1 MSGEHTPNTADICAS
16 AVFVLS
22 WIDAGKPMT
31 DRSNRLFEII
41 QILRSANGPVPA
53 HALAR
58 SLEVTKRTIYRDIVA
73 LQATGVP
80 IEGAAGIGY
89 VMRAGYN
96 LPPLM
101 FTADEIEAIVVG
113 LSLLGRTGD
122 AGLQISAARVSRK
135 ISDVLPDCSESPFD
149 APPLLVS
156 HWNTIPP
163 PGTDYRMIRKAIRE
177 EEKLHLHYQD
187 AEARTSDRT
196 IRPIG
201 LIYYVDNVLLAAWC
215 ELREDYRHF
224 RTDRILGCMPTG
236 DFFKGQGVRLRADWR
251 AHHELFSPL

>member
-1 MSGEHTPNTADICAS
+1 
-16 AVFVLS
+16 
-22 WIDAGKPMT
+22 MT

-41 QILRSANGPVPA
+41 QILRSADAPVPA

-80 IEGAAGIGY
+80 IDGAAGIGY

-101 FTADEIEAIVVG
+101 FTPDEIEAIVVG

-122 AGLQISAARVSRK
+122 AGLQTSAARVSRK
-135 ISDVLPDCSESPFD
+135 IVDVLPDHTESPFV

-163 PGTDYRMIRKAIRE
+163 PGTDYRLIRHNLGGNRIRSAAGP
-177 EEKLHLHYQD
+177 D
-187 AEARTSDRT
+187 SRDNARGNRNM
-196 IRPIG
+196 G
-201 LIYYVDNVLLAAWC
+201 VLL
-215 ELREDYRHF
+215 
-224 RTDRILGCMPTG
+224 
-236 DFFKGQGVRLRADWR
+236 
-251 AHHELFSPL
+251 